1 MLNNIARGSALI
13 LFATVLATASAPKT
27 HALLKNSHLQAADH
41 AVAGEVEK
49 IDSKTKTMVIKA
61 EDGTE
66 HTIKYTDKT
75 TVHDLQDAAHA
86 TDHIAHQ
93 GDHVVVRYAGEGEH
107 ATATDV
113 EHLGNTS
120 MKTLDGTIQ
129 KVDTTSHTIVVKSKD
144 GTLHTYHVA
153 DRAMVDTG
161 KKVENFSETSAK
173 KGERV
178 TVHYSQE
185 AGQAVAHLFK
195 HF

>member
-1 MLNNIARGSALI
+1 MLINTARSSALI
-13 LFATVLATASAPKT
+13 LLATALATAATPKT
-27 HALLKNSHLQAADH
+27 HPLLKNSRLQAADH

-75 TVHDLQDAAHA
+75 TVHDLKDATHA
-86 TDHIAHQ
+86 TDHIAHE

-113 EHLGNTS
+113 EHIGKTS

-178 TVHYSQE
+178 TVHYTQE
-185 AGQAVAHLFK
+185 AGQKVAHLFK

>member
-1 MLNNIARGSALI
+1 MI
-13 LFATVLATASAPKT
+13 LLASAFAVAAAPKI
-27 HALLKNSHLQAADH
+27 HPLLKNPHVKAFDH
-41 AVAGEVEK
+41 AVAGDVEK

-66 HTIKYTDKT
+66 HAIHYTDKT
-75 TVHDLQDAAHA
+75 TVHGLKDAAHA

-93 GDHVVVRYAGEGEH
+93 GDHVVVRYAGKGEH

-113 EHLGNTS
+113 EHIGKSS

-129 KVDTTSHTIVVKSKD
+129 KVDAKTHTIVVKGED

-153 DRAMVDTG
+153 DRALVDTG
-161 KKVENFSETSAK
+161 KNVENFSEKSAK

-178 TVHYSQE
+178 TVHYTEE
-185 AGQAVAHLFK
+185 AGHDVAHLFK

>member
-1 MLNNIARGSALI
+1 MLL
-13 LFATVLATASAPKT
+13 LLAAVGVAAAPKS
-27 HALLKNSHLQAADH
+27 SHGLSTPRLRAADH

-66 HTIKYTDKT
+66 HTIKYTHKT
-75 TVHDLQDAAHA
+75 TVHDLKDAEHA
-86 TDHIAHQ
+86 TDHIAHE
-93 GDHVVVRYAGEGEH
+93 GDHVVVQYAGEGEH

-113 EHLGNTS
+113 DYVGKNS
-120 MKTLDGTIQ
+120 IKVANGTIE
-129 KVDTTSHTIVVKSKD
+129 KVDTKTHSVVVRSQD

-153 DRAMVDTG
+153 DHAMVDTG
-161 KKVENFSETSAK
+161 KNVEDFSENTAK

-178 TVHYSQE
+178 TVHYTEE
-185 AGQAVAHLFK
+185 AGHGVAHLFK

>member
-1 MLNNIARGSALI
+1 MLDYIARGSALM
-13 LFATVLATASAPKT
+13 LLATVLATAAAPKIRP
-27 HALLKNSHLQAADH
+27 LLKNSHLQAADH

-75 TVHDLQDAAHA
+75 TVHGLQDAAHA
-86 TDHIAHQ
+86 TDRLAHQ

-113 EHLGNTS
+113 EHLGKTS

-153 DRAMVDTG
+153 DRAVVDTG

-178 TVHYSQE
+178 TVHYSEE
-185 AGQAVAHLFK
+185 AGHEVAHLFK